1 MKRYHT
7 SSWSWKKLKR
17 VSNNLK
23 GTNVKALSPEPSH
36 SEKSAVKANL
46 EPIISVNVSAVKLV
60 SLQGF
65 LFFFSGSNRGSS
77 LVLMATVNTE
87 VMGDCGWVE
96 DGCQN
101 EVLTTCRMAAFV
113 VGSLSNRRRSLNHKR
128 KFPHL

>member
-23 GTNVKALSPEPSH
+23 GTNVKGLSPEPSH
-36 SEKSAVKANL
+36 AEKSAVKANL

-65 LFFFSGSNRGSS
+65 FFFFSQ
-77 LVLMATVNTE
+77 A
-87 VMGDCGWVE
+87 
-96 DGCQN
+96 
-101 EVLTTCRMAAFV
+101 
-113 VGSLSNRRRSLNHKR
+113 
-128 KFPHL
+128 